1 MSGSG
6 IALNILQKV
15 PSLLSVL
22 GSSMIISSVFR
33 SQRNRE
39 NTQQRIVGIM
49 SIIDLMASTTWLTS
63 NLWIPKSYDEMFP
76 ATLGNH
82 ISCDIQGF
90 ILQAN
95 TTSILYNGCLSMYY
109 LVVIRLSWKEQKVKR
124 LEKVFHVIC
133 FSFGFISA
141 SVVAAL
147 DLYGPANWNCWI
159 AASPDSNTIVDK
171 ERQVL
176 AHRLQLGLFYIP
188 LWCAI
193 ILSAICMFII
203 YLHVRKTEMTSARY
217 SGSELVRTKE
227 VAMQGKLFVG
237 AFVTTWLFPSIVRI
251 IQISGGTP
259 SSVLVVLAGTLVG
272 SQGFFNSI
280 VYFRLRFLKKLRRN
294 PFAKK
299 SRIIKLIIKENLFCC
314 CASRDLDDLSHS
326 DDDCEVRLRSSSDS
340 GNHFSSNDVEQGS
353 FIERRLRSVNGS
365 RKNTQPRFGDKNMD
379 WRALRQSGVNL
390 INTKSIDRRN
400 VISTD
405 SDFSNTDNNN
415 TENKSLAANNEH
427 HVKFADEEEQL

>member
-1 MSGSG
+1 MSGPG

-49 SIIDLMASTTWLTS
+49 SIIDLMASSSWLTT

-82 ISCDIQGF
+82 ISCNIQGF

-95 TTSILYNGCLSMYY
+95 TTSILYNGCLSVYY
-109 LVVIRLSWKEQKVKR
+109 LVVIRFSWKDRQLKK
-124 LEKVFHVIC
+124 LEKIFHVIC

-141 SVVAAL
+141 SVLAAL
-147 DLYGPANWNCWI
+147 NLYGPANWNCWI
-159 AASPDSNTIVDK
+159 AASTDSNTIPSQ

-176 AHRLQLGLFYIP
+176 VHRLQLGLFYIP

-237 AFVTTWLFPSIVRI
+237 AFVATWLFPSIARI

-259 SSVLVVLAGTLVG
+259 NSVLVVLAGTFVG
-272 SQGFFNSI
+272 
-280 VYFRLRFLKKLRRN
+280 
-294 PFAKK
+294 
-299 SRIIKLIIKENLFCC
+299 
-314 CASRDLDDLSHS
+314 
-326 DDDCEVRLRSSSDS
+326 
-340 GNHFSSNDVEQGS
+340 
-353 FIERRLRSVNGS
+353 
-365 RKNTQPRFGDKNMD
+365 
-379 WRALRQSGVNL
+379 
-390 INTKSIDRRN
+390 
-400 VISTD
+400 
-405 SDFSNTDNNN
+405 
-415 TENKSLAANNEH
+415 
-427 HVKFADEEEQL
+427 